1 MANGQEDPFADVRR
15 KIEEILGYPAGAF
28 NPASNF
34 LRDMERINRALGEG
48 FKTFQDVIGPEQL
61 KDRIEAL
68 HLDQAV
74 SRVPKALQ
82 DIMNLPRKMWDLKPP
97 PTNGFNRRY

>member
-34 LRDMERINRALGEG
+34 LRDMERINRVLGEG

-61 KDRIEAL
+61 KDRVEAL
-68 HLDQAV
+68 RLPQ
-74 SRVPKALQ
+74 ALQ

>member
-1 MANGQEDPFADVRR
+1 MANGQEDPFAETRR
-15 KIEEILGYPAGAF
+15 KIEEVLGYPAGAF

-68 HLDQAV
+68 HPDTPVLRLRQSMEDV
-74 SRVPKALQ
+74 MS
-82 DIMNLPRKMWDLKPP
+82 LPRKMWDLKPP
-97 PTNGFNRRY
+97 PPNGFFRRY